1 MSFKVLKNLFFLSHN
16 ECLSRYCRNGKC
28 TGDRVEAVVALDI
41 KYPDFHE
48 RIYER
53 LRTSGDE
60 RSCGDKYPCPDG
72 VHTCETRY
80 VCLNANI
87 SNDNLLHT

>member
-1 MSFKVLKNLFFLSHN
+1 M
-16 ECLSRYCRNGKC
+16 
-28 TGDRVEAVVALDI
+28 EAVVALDI

-60 RSCGDKYPCPDG
+60 KSCGEKYLCPDG

-80 VCLNANI
+80 VCPNVSL
-87 SNDNLLHT
+87 